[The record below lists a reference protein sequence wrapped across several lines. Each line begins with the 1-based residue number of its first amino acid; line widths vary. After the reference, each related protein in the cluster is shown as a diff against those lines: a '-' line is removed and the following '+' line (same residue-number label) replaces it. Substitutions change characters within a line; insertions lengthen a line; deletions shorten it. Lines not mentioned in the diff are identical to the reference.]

1 MKIPL
6 KIHKVSDDTECYEDT
21 NKVIRYKISNENRH
35 VVRNI
40 DVVARTVKEDGE
52 PTRSNFCKKITGI
65 RTQILP
71 NEDFEISCHIKLN
84 KEFTETI
91 EIDGK
96 SVLSAIDIDIQV
108 SGTLYIARR

>member
-1 MKIPL
+1 M
-6 KIHKVSDDTECYEDT
+6 SSY
-21 NKVIRYKISNENRH
+21 
-35 VVRNI
+35 
-40 DVVARTVKEDGE
+40 
-52 PTRSNFCKKITGI
+52 RSVNQYTGFLAILAVPGPCRFSFRKI

-71 NEDFEISCHIKLN
+71 NEDFEISCHIRLN

-96 SVLSAIDIDIQV
+96 SQLSAIDIDIKV